1 MLLALEFNKNLNR
14 KTESEVIFDLL
25 SHIGSLFLIRNKVR
39 TRLALALGLRIGFK
53 KSKQIKTVSK
63 ITFKTQIVFRHA
75 KNADN
80 NHLAS
85 IGHHTEVEETI
96 NRSASKQIT

>member
-1 MLLALEFNKNLNR
+1 MNR
-14 KTESEVIFDLL
+14 KLFLICYCILVRY
-25 SHIGSLFLIRNKVR
+25 FLIRNKVR
-39 TRLALALGLRIGFK
+39 TRLALALGLRIEFK
-53 KSKQIKTVSK
+53 KSQQIKAVSK
-63 ITFKTQIVFRHA
+63 ITLKTQIVFRHA

>member
-39 TRLALALGLRIGFK
+39 TRLALALSLRIGFK
-53 KSKQIKTVSK
+53 KSQQIKTVSK

-85 IGHHTEVEETI
+85 IGHHTQ
-96 NRSASKQIT
+96 ASRNKFNKPH